1 MEMSRTE
8 GILLLLSAGVGIG
21 VRESIAATKPAEH
34 VTQPNPE
41 WRFSRRRWNLR
52 YVTRGSS
59 ANHQTI
65 PAARLVPR
73 YEGLA

>member
-1 MEMSRTE
+1 MSRTE

-34 VTQPNPE
+34 VARPSRE
-41 WRFSRRRWNLR
+41 WRFSRRRLNVR
-52 YVTRGSS
+52 YVTRRSS
-59 ANHQTI
+59 AKDQAI
-65 PAARLVPR
+65 PPARLVPR